1 MADSLA
7 RTKLNVF
14 LSFKTV
20 VYSSICFYD
29 TVFLVLPNTSF
40 VVSAKKVL
48 ASGIAGAYLF
58 FFFLA
63 EKHSGLCSFARRG
76 RAMGTVYHSR

>member
-1 MADSLA
+1 MYFYNSQCW
-7 RTKLNVF
+7 F
-14 LSFKTV
+14 TV
-20 VYSSICFYD
+20 QFVLTIHF
-29 TVFLVLPNTSF
+29 FLVLPVASF

-48 ASGIAGAYLF
+48 ESGIAGAYLF
-58 FFFLA
+58 FFA